1 LRWLKDTDFKK
12 LAEISS
18 LVMILPSSIAV
29 GLVIGYFLDRW
40 LKTGSWMLLLWLVL
54 GIVSGLLNLF
64 RGIRQYFEKNQTTG
78 RSPEK
83 RVDSG
88 KFGG

>member
-1 LRWLKDTDFKK
+1 
-12 LAEISS
+12 
-18 LVMILPSSIAV
+18 MILPSSIAV

-64 RGIRQYFEKNQTTG
+64 RGIRQYFEKNQRPG
-78 RSPEK
+78 PPPGE
-83 RVDSG
+83 
-88 KFGG
+88 GG

>member
-1 LRWLKDTDFKK
+1 MRWLKDTDFKK

-78 RSPEK
+78 QSPEK

>member
-1 LRWLKDTDFKK
+1 MRWLKDTDFKK

>member
-1 LRWLKDTDFKK
+1 MRWLKDTDFKK

-54 GIVSGLLNLF
+54 GIVSGLLNVF

>member
-1 LRWLKDTDFKK
+1 MRWLKDTDFKK

-29 GLVIGYFLDRW
+29 GLVIGYLLDRW

-64 RGIRQYFEKNQTTG
+64 RGIRQYFEKNQA
-78 RSPEK
+78 SEKPPEGG
-83 RVDSG
+83 VDSG
-88 KFGG
+88 RPGG

>member
-1 LRWLKDTDFKK
+1 MKDTDFKK

-54 GIVSGLLNLF
+54 GIVSGLLNVF